1 MRERDGGGGGGRER
15 AGERKRER
23 KRGRKRD
30 KTREEKRRAEK
41 GRDLNR
47 IEGVSVITITII
59 AFTIIT
65 TSAHA
70 RVFFLLNVLALEV
83 LAGLLLGLASV
94 HLGAARGYLLRILPY
109 VPVIQYFALA
119 CNILIFSRD
128 KQMYV
133 TYSGSC

>member
-1 MRERDGGGGGGRER
+1 
-15 AGERKRER
+15 
-23 KRGRKRD
+23 
-30 KTREEKRRAEK
+30 
-41 GRDLNR
+41 
-47 IEGVSVITITII
+47 VSVIAITI
-59 AFTIIT
+59 TIIT

-70 RVFFLLNVLALEV
+70 RVFFLLDVLALEV

-128 KQMYV
+128 KDRYGAILIIML
-133 TYSGSC
+133 TSLYS